1 SLKTR
6 SSISS
11 FSSEGKTAPSL
22 HMLQVEHDRRGSL
35 LGNVSRNRFD
45 VDVVSVSTGRDCDA
59 AGRVGSVRVP
69 LETHTELVRN
79 RRKNLLGTGT
89 LRLGERDIRLSP
101 RMRLRPHSHG
111 SIRCDLRDMVL
122 AANAAVSKVLH
133 TRQVVAVSREDLLDL
148 RDHVRHDAHGLA
160 LEAVNLPLDCTN
172 N

>member
-1 SLKTR
+1 
-6 SSISS
+6 
-11 FSSEGKTAPSL
+11 
-22 HMLQVEHDRRGSL
+22 MLQVEHDRRGSL
-35 LGNVSRNRFD
+35 LGNVSRNRLD
-45 VDVVSVSTGRDCDA
+45 ADVVSVTAGSSDCGT

-69 LETHTELVRN
+69 LETHAELVSN
-79 RRKNLLGTGT
+79 RRKNLLGSGT
-89 LRLGERDIRLSP
+89 LRLGERDVRLSP
-101 RMRLRPHSHG
+101 GLRFSPHPHG
-111 SIRCDLRDMVL
+111 ASWRDLRDMVL